1 MKRHGVPHAQMEA
14 ALKCNPVLAD
24 LLDSTAWQHTS
35 DSTIS
40 QVGSGLCMCA

>member
-1 MKRHGVPHAQMEA
+1 MEA
-14 ALKCNPVLAD
+14 ALKRNPVLAD

-40 QVGSGLCMCA
+40 QVEFEVVHDA